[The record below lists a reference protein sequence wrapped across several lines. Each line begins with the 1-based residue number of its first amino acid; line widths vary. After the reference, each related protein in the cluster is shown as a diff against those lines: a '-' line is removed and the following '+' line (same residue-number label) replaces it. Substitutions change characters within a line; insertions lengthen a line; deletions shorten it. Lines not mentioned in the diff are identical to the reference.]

1 MLNKYLIM
9 GNSLPSDD
17 IHLQNDVFEKLTKIL
32 GILEEEE
39 EKKQICILW
48 DVENVNPGVKS
59 LFVDGLLEF
68 VSKKGRVT
76 IAKAFGNWKSMAIA
90 KMAGPLSAK
99 SFELIHT
106 HTPVKR
112 KNSADIEM
120 ITNGIETAL
129 QYPKLS
135 VFYLI
140 SGDSDFRPLVNSL
153 RRNGKEVY
161 IIYDNKRVSE
171 ELLSAADDYIDYRQL
186 IPGGT
191 EDEEEDTI
199 VEVDIEDRIKEGLVL
214 LSECIQK
221 MEEGKIKTDLSS
233 VKVRMKVLNPQ
244 FDEKLLGFS
253 QWSKFVERGVSEGI
267 ITLDGTQDKTVIRL
281 TKRKKGVISIPHQE
295 LIEVLRKLDKNR
307 APRYHLFSIVNHEL
321 KKAGFEYSN
330 HGYKQFKKY
339 LLDLDTRNYVDIKVE
354 GLAHSV
360 KRVL

>member
-1 MLNKYLIM
+1 MGTSLLN
-9 GNSLPSDD
+9 NET
-17 IHLQNDVFEKLTKIL
+17 LQQQNVIDKLGKIL
-32 GILEEEE
+32 EILEEKE
-39 EKKQICILW
+39 EKSQICILW

-76 IAKAFGNWKSMAIA
+76 IAKAFGNWKSPSIA
-90 KMAGPLSAK
+90 KMAGPLSAQ
-99 SFELIHT
+99 SFELIHS
-106 HTPVKR
+106 HAPVKR

-129 QYPKLS
+129 QYPNLS
-135 VFYLI
+135 IFYLI

-191 EDEEEDTI
+191 EEDEVEEKEKI
-199 VEVDIEDRIKEGLVL
+199 VEVDIEERMKEGLVL

-221 MEEGKIKTDLSS
+221 MEEEKVKTDLSS

-244 FDEKLLGFS
+244 FDEKILGFS

-267 ITLDGTQDKTVIRL
+267 ITLEGTQEKTVIRR
-281 TKRKKGVISIPHQE
+281 TKKRKGLISIPYQE
-295 LIEVLRKLDKNR
+295 LLDVLTKLDKSKK
-307 APRYHLFSIVNHEL
+307 PRYHLFSVVNHEL
-321 KKAGFEYSN
+321 KKARFDYTN

-339 LLDLDTRNYVDIKVE
+339 LLDLETRNYVEIKVE